1 MYGVYYGYTQITIMK
16 IKEREKKNL
25 SVSSGNA
32 IIAK

>member
-1 MYGVYYGYTQITIMK
+1 MYGVYYGYTQIAIMK

-32 IIAK
+32 LIAK